1 MLIGYISNMK
11 KVTSI
16 VTFLNVIKL
25 QIVVGLV
32 LTTEDKLLV
41 KIAQKIVDTGFDAY
55 ISMNIIDLQTFSSR
69 TNIFL

>member
-1 MLIGYISNMK
+1 MK

>member
-25 QIVVGLV
+25 QIVVGLL

-55 ISMNIIDLQTFSSR
+55 ISMNIIDLQTF
-69 TNIFL
+69 FF

>member
-1 MLIGYISNMK
+1 MK

-32 LTTEDKLLV
+32 LTTEYKLLV
-41 KIAQKIVDTGFDAY
+41 EIAQKIVDTGFDAY
-55 ISMNIIDLQTFSSR
+55 ISMNIIDLQTF
-69 TNIFL
+69 FF

>member
-16 VTFLNVIKL
+16 VTFLNVIKF

-32 LTTEDKLLV
+32 FDNWDDKLLV
-41 KIAQKIVDTGFDAY
+41 RITQKIVDTGFDAY
-55 ISMNIIDLQTFSSR
+55 ISSNIIDL
-69 TNIFL
+69 